1 MGSPNVKTGYKL
13 IDNARYP
20 TVDDDYKRGFL
31 TLKSLP
37 YDLFLGAHG
46 SHYNL
51 EAKFNRVRQGAA
63 NSFLDQAGFLAYVLY
78 REQASLDELAKQSKN
93 QHKWPLSK

>member
-1 MGSPNVKTGYKL
+1 MGSPNVKTRYKL

-46 SHYNL
+46 SQYNL
-51 EAKFNRVRQGAA
+51 EAKFKRMRQSEA
-63 NSFLDQAGFLAYVLY
+63 NFFIDPARFLAYVLY
-78 REQASLDELAKQSKN
+78 REQAFLDELAKQSKN
-93 QHKWPLSK
+93 QHN